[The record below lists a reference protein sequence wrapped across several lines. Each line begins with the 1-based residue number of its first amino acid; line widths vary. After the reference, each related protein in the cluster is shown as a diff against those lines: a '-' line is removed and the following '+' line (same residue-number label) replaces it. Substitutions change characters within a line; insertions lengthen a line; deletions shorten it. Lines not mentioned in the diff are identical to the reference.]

1 MFRSSLFAAVLMSAT
16 VLAQG
21 PVAAE
26 AQQSFAGRTITL
38 TIGYGPGSG
47 NDVYGRLIARHLG
60 KHIPG
65 QPNIVAQNLPGAGS
79 FKAANYLFQ
88 AAPKDGTA
96 IGYISQT
103 AATEELLGSQ
113 AIQFKTAQF
122 NWIGRIGSYNNVTM
136 FWHTARIKT
145 IADALKLKSTMGAT
159 GVGSAVYV
167 YPNMMNKVLGTKFKI
182 ISGYQGTAQTSLAM
196 ERGEVDGVTMGWF
209 PVKTNKRDWVEQK
222 KINILVQ
229 FLNERH
235 PDLPNVP
242 TIVELARSPEE
253 KQLFALFANDGEVG
267 KAILAPPGVPAATVA
282 MLRRAFDAMTKDRD
296 YLADA
301 DKLQLEIDAMS
312 RRAAAKGDR
321 DRDGDARRGHRA
333 REGRAEVGRQ
343 TIPAQS
349 PRGCGLLERDRYQL
363 KDVVAVDQIDAFE
376 HDLVTVAVLPQ
387 PVLHAAGKQ
396 PLRAHAIV
404 GHDHV

>member
-1 MFRSSLFAAVLMSAT
+1 
-16 VLAQG
+16 
-21 PVAAE
+21 
-26 AQQSFAGRTITL
+26 
-38 TIGYGPGSG
+38 
-47 NDVYGRLIARHLG
+47 
-60 KHIPG
+60 
-65 QPNIVAQNLPGAGS
+65 
-79 FKAANYLFQ
+79 
-88 AAPKDGTA
+88 
-96 IGYISQT
+96 
-103 AATEELLGSQ
+103 
-113 AIQFKTAQF
+113 
-122 NWIGRIGSYNNVTM
+122 
-136 FWHTARIKT
+136 
-145 IADALKLKSTMGAT
+145 MGAT

-312 RRAAAKGDR
+312 GERLQKLIETVMATPPSVIERAKS
-321 DRDGDARRGHRA
+321 
-333 REGRAEVGRQ
+333 RAEVVPVR
-343 TIPAQS
+343 A
-349 PRGCGLLERDRYQL
+349 
-363 KDVVAVDQIDAFE
+363 
-376 HDLVTVAVLPQ
+376 
-387 PVLHAAGKQ
+387 PVLIAAFFVRFMTTKPGSE
-396 PLRAHAIV
+396 PGFV
-404 GHDHV
+404 PEV

>member
-16 VLAQG
+16 VFAQG

-136 FWHTARIKT
+136 FWHTARVKT
-145 IADALKLKSTMGAT
+145 IEDALKTESTMGAT

-209 PVKTNKRDWVEQK
+209 PVKTNKRDWVDQK

-282 MLRRAFDAMTKDRD
+282 TLRRAFDTMTKDKD

-312 RRAAAKGDR
+312 GERLQKVIETVMATPTAVIERAKS
-321 DRDGDARRGHRA
+321 
-333 REGRAEVGRQ
+333 V
-343 TIPAQS
+343 
-349 PRGCGLLERDRYQL
+349 L
-363 KDVVAVDQIDAFE
+363 K
-376 HDLVTVAVLPQ
+376 
-387 PVLHAAGKQ
+387 
-396 PLRAHAIV
+396 
-404 GHDHV
+404 

>member
-1 MFRSSLFAAVLMSAT
+1 V
-16 VLAQG
+16 V
-21 PVAAE
+21 P
-26 AQQSFAGRTITL
+26 
-38 TIGYGPGSG
+38 
-47 NDVYGRLIARHLG
+47 
-60 KHIPG
+60 
-65 QPNIVAQNLPGAGS
+65 QNMPGAGS

-136 FWHTARIKT
+136 FWHTARVKT
-145 IADALKLKSTMGAT
+145 IADALKIEATMGAT
-159 GVGSAVYV
+159 GVGSAVYI
-167 YPNMMNKVLGTKFKI
+167 YPNMMNKILGTKFKI

-209 PVKTNKRDWVEQK
+209 PVKTNKRDWVEHK

-267 KAILAPPGVPAATVA
+267 KAILAPPGVPATTVA
-282 MLRRAFDAMTKDRD
+282 MLRRAFDTMTKDRD

-312 RRAAAKGDR
+312 GERLQKLIETVMATPTAVIERAK
-321 DRDGDARRGHRA
+321 
-333 REGRAEVGRQ
+333 
-343 TIPAQS
+343 
-349 PRGCGLLERDRYQL
+349 
-363 KDVVAVDQIDAFE
+363 
-376 HDLVTVAVLPQ
+376 AVL
-387 PVLHAAGKQ
+387 K
-396 PLRAHAIV
+396 
-404 GHDHV
+404 

>member
-16 VLAQG
+16 VVAQG

-136 FWHTARIKT
+136 FWHTARTKT
-145 IADALKLKSTMGAT
+145 IEDALKLKSTMGAT

-282 MLRRAFDAMTKDRD
+282 TLRRAFDAMTKDRD

-312 RRAAAKGDR
+312 GERLQKVIETVMATPAAVIERAK
-321 DRDGDARRGHRA
+321 
-333 REGRAEVGRQ
+333 
-343 TIPAQS
+343 
-349 PRGCGLLERDRYQL
+349 
-363 KDVVAVDQIDAFE
+363 
-376 HDLVTVAVLPQ
+376 AVL
-387 PVLHAAGKQ
+387 K
-396 PLRAHAIV
+396 
-404 GHDHV
+404 

>member
-21 PVAAE
+21 AVAE
-26 AQQSFAGRTITL
+26 AQQSFAGRTVTL

-47 NDVYGRLIARHLG
+47 NDVYGRLIARHIG
-60 KHIPG
+60 RHIPG
-65 QPNIVAQNLPGAGS
+65 QPNVVAQNLPGAGS

-136 FWHTARIKT
+136 FWHTARNKT
-145 IADALKLKSTMGAT
+145 IEDALKLESTMGAT
-159 GVGSAVYV
+159 GVGSAVYI

-209 PVKTNKRDWVEQK
+209 PVKTTKRDWVEQK
-222 KINILVQ
+222 KINIIVQ
-229 FLNERH
+229 FLTERH
-235 PDLPNVP
+235 ADLPNVP
-242 TIVELARSPEE
+242 TIVELARTPEE

-282 MLRRAFDAMTKDRD
+282 MLRRAFDTMTNDRD

-312 RRAAAKGDR
+312 GERLQKVIETVMATPASIIERAK
-321 DRDGDARRGHRA
+321 
-333 REGRAEVGRQ
+333 
-343 TIPAQS
+343 
-349 PRGCGLLERDRYQL
+349 
-363 KDVVAVDQIDAFE
+363 
-376 HDLVTVAVLPQ
+376 AVL
-387 PVLHAAGKQ
+387 K
-396 PLRAHAIV
+396 
-404 GHDHV
+404 

>member
-16 VLAQG
+16 VVAQG

-136 FWHTARIKT
+136 FWHTARVKT
-145 IADALKLKSTMGAT
+145 IADALKIEATMGAT
-159 GVGSAVYV
+159 GVGSAVYI
-167 YPNMMNKVLGTKFKI
+167 YPNMMNKILGTKFKI

-209 PVKTNKRDWVEQK
+209 PVKTNKRDWVEHK

-267 KAILAPPGVPAATVA
+267 KAILAPPGVPATTVA
-282 MLRRAFDAMTKDRD
+282 MLRRAFDTMTKDRD

-312 RRAAAKGDR
+312 GERLQKLIETVMATPTAVIERAK
-321 DRDGDARRGHRA
+321 
-333 REGRAEVGRQ
+333 
-343 TIPAQS
+343 
-349 PRGCGLLERDRYQL
+349 
-363 KDVVAVDQIDAFE
+363 
-376 HDLVTVAVLPQ
+376 AVL
-387 PVLHAAGKQ
+387 K
-396 PLRAHAIV
+396 
-404 GHDHV
+404 

>member
-1 MFRSSLFAAVLMSAT
+1 MSAT
-16 VLAQG
+16 VVAQG

-47 NDVYGRLIARHLG
+47 NDVYGRLIARHIG
-60 KHIPG
+60 RHIPG

-136 FWHTARIKT
+136 FWHTARVKT
-145 IADALKLKSTMGAT
+145 IADALKIEATMGAT
-159 GVGSAVYV
+159 GVGSAVYI
-167 YPNMMNKVLGTKFKI
+167 YPNMMNKILGTKFKI

-209 PVKTNKRDWVEQK
+209 PVKTNKRDWVEHK

-267 KAILAPPGVPAATVA
+267 KAILAPPGVPATTVA
-282 MLRRAFDAMTKDRD
+282 MLRRAFDTMTKDRD

-312 RRAAAKGDR
+312 GERLQKLIETVMATPTAVIERAK
-321 DRDGDARRGHRA
+321 
-333 REGRAEVGRQ
+333 
-343 TIPAQS
+343 
-349 PRGCGLLERDRYQL
+349 
-363 KDVVAVDQIDAFE
+363 
-376 HDLVTVAVLPQ
+376 AVL
-387 PVLHAAGKQ
+387 K
-396 PLRAHAIV
+396 
-404 GHDHV
+404 